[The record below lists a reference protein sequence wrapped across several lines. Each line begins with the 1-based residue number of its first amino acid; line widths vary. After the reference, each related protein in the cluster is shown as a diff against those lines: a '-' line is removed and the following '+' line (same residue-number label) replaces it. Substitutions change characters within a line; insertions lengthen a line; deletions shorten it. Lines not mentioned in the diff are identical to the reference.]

1 MNEILVFLCVH
12 FKQDGEI
19 DGTPL
24 WPLIYYCLRCGDA
37 RAALQA
43 VKHVPLVNILN
54 DFILNGTVQIMDID
68 ETMGIILKCSLW
80 SIPCCSRIT
89 LCHSLCHDN
98 NY

>member
-1 MNEILVFLCVH
+1 MH

-54 DFILNGTVQIMDID
+54 DFILNGTVQIMDMD
-68 ETMGIILKCSLW
+68 ETMGNFLKCVVCEVFLAAHKLHSVSHSVMTINLTM
-80 SIPCCSRIT
+80 SFCS
-89 LCHSLCHDN
+89 
-98 NY
+98 

>member
-1 MNEILVFLCVH
+1 MH

-54 DFILNGTVQIMDID
+54 DFILNGTVQIMDMD
-68 ETMGIILKCSLW
+68 ETMGNFLKCSL
-80 SIPCCSRIT
+80 
-89 LCHSLCHDN
+89 
-98 NY
+98 

>member
-1 MNEILVFLCVH
+1 MCVH

-54 DFILNGTVQIMDID
+54 DFILNGTVQIMVMD
-68 ETMGIILKCSLW
+68 ETMGNF
-80 SIPCCSRIT
+80 PEM
-89 LCHSLCHDN
+89 
-98 NY
+98 

>member
-1 MNEILVFLCVH
+1 MH

-54 DFILNGTVQIMDID
+54 DFVLNGH
-68 ETMGIILKCSLW
+68 G
-80 SIPCCSRIT
+80 
-89 LCHSLCHDN
+89 
-98 NY
+98 